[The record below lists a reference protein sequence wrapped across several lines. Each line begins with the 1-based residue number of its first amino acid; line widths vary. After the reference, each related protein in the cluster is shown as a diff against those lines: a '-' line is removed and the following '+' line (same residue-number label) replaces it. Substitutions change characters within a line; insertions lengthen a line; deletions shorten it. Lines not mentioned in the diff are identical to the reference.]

1 MLRAR
6 ARRALAARA
15 QTVCRRASRAVR
27 RRRRRLLT
35 ARASAVRARALPVR
49 RIVRAFL
56 VEEQKVVKKVIK
68 AQGAAT
74 KAA

>member
-1 MLRAR
+1 MRPLPGRQ
-6 ARRALAARA
+6 RRVDVL
-15 QTVCRRASRAVR
+15 
-27 RRRRRLLT
+27 
-35 ARASAVRARALPVR
+35 VR

-68 AQGAAT
+68 AKGVAT